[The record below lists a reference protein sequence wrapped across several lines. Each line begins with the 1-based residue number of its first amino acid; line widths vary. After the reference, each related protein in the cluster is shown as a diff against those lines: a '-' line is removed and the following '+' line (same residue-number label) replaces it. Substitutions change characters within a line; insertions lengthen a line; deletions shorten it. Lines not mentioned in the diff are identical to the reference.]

1 VFRFISEKI
10 IESAIILFT
19 IKTRHYYF
27 VCDDKITEHQIL
39 VAPGSA
45 KANGIELRSCLGRV
59 CNFKLSR
66 FVMYS
71 IDWHIQALPRLELKT
86 QPKFRP
92 VSISLSMVAPYKFV
106 VLR

>member
-59 CNFKLSR
+59 CNFKFSR
-66 FVMYS
+66 FVVYS
-71 IDWHIQALPRLELKT
+71 IDWHIQTLPRLELKT